1 MPKELKQRM
10 QDYFQTMWS
19 LNHGIDIYEV
29 IFCQHRTRTVWQNK
43 NILYAIKVPAVCG
56 RAFVHIGGER
66 HRNIHISTLCKLR
79 GMNSLFYV
87 YSDLVW
93 FFLPV

>member
-29 IFCQHRTRTVWQNK
+29 
-43 NILYAIKVPAVCG
+43 LIKY
-56 RAFVHIGGER
+56 IY
-66 HRNIHISTLCKLR
+66 CK
-79 GMNSLFYV
+79 Y
-87 YSDLVW
+87 
-93 FFLPV
+93 